1 MAREC
6 AKHAAH
12 AVLARMHRPHTDGP
26 GTLMIKTVASTPFD
40 AHRLGGRIVIIT
52 GGVQGNG
59 RGVAQAACGTSGNVF
74 IVDRSADA
82 GKA

>member
-1 MAREC
+1 
-6 AKHAAH
+6 
-12 AVLARMHRPHTDGP
+12 
-26 GTLMIKTVASTPFD
+26 MIKTLASTPFD

-59 RGVAQAACGTSGNVF
+59 RGVAQAACGTGGNVF